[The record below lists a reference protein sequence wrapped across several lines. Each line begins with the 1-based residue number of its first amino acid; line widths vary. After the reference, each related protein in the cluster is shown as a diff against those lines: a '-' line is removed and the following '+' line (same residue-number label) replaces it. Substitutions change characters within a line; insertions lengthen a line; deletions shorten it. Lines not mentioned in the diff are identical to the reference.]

1 MQDILLVLA
10 VQAQECLS
18 LSGVLVLVEPVSTV
32 NGGDQH
38 LAPPKTERCSNCSGS
53 GKGRH
58 LGFWF
63 PYLFNECQELLS
75 NDILFNSGHPNFDDL
90 EDIVKT
96 RIAFWAKN
104 NLPGVQYGVHDFV
117 HSPVAGCVVPLLW
130 SCYGKPS
137 AGVFAVMNCCCWSYS
152 CWFSFA
158 NVCGVEM
165 LSLMFAGLTRCY
177 SCCFA
182 TLGAVGAAVYWCC
195 LLLPRVLNTG
205 ASSCGKEFDGVLFGS
220 CWKIL
225 RGKEVAEL
233 DGCPCG
239 VNSKK
244 AEKRIRKER
253 EAIIATTM
261 DDLQDI
267 GMAALTPVFL
277 FFLFLSANSD
287 ESSKLDSSCFSAIPI
302 SNSVAALYV
311 FGDSTVDAGNNN
323 YIDNAAR
330 ANFLPYGIDFNNTPT
345 GRFTNGKTI
354 ADFIAI
360 LYNLSLPP
368 PYLSLMEAQR
378 KTTMGGI
385 NYASAGCGISPNTK
399 PNEIEVFNRTVQE
412 DLPCMIEDPQ
422 ELAEYL
428 ANSIFFIS
436 VGGNDYILNF
446 NNHSDPEYFANS
458 LLIQF
463 RWCLQKSSGEQ
474 HRSSGMLAVDDKQD
488 RKWAVR

>member
-1 MQDILLVLA
+1 MVVKLYFDSESCAWVLIGTDINILLLA
-10 VQAQECLS
+10 KFAKPLMGPAQIVINSILI
-18 LSGVLVLVEPVSTV
+18 
-32 NGGDQH
+32 NG
-38 LAPPKTERCSNCSGS
+38 
-53 GKGRH
+53 
-58 LGFWF
+58 
-63 PYLFNECQELLS
+63 ELR

-117 HSPVAGCVVPLLW
+117 HSPAVAVCSPVAGCVVPLLW

-165 LSLMFAGLTRCY
+165 LLLMFAGLTCCY

-195 LLLPRVLNTG
+195 LLLPWVLNTG
-205 ASSCGKEFDGVLFGS
+205 ASSCGKEFDGVLFRS

-225 RGKEVAEL
+225 QGKELAEL

-261 DDLQDI
+261 DDLQDK
-267 GMAALTPVFL
+267 
-277 FFLFLSANSD
+277 D
-287 ESSKLDSSCFSAIPI
+287 CW
-302 SNSVAALYV
+302 
-311 FGDSTVDAGNNN
+311 
-323 YIDNAAR
+323 
-330 ANFLPYGIDFNNTPT
+330 
-345 GRFTNGKTI
+345 
-354 ADFIAI
+354 
-360 LYNLSLPP
+360 SLQTQI
-368 PYLSLMEAQR
+368 EA
-378 KTTMGGI
+378 
-385 NYASAGCGISPNTK
+385 
-399 PNEIEVFNRTVQE
+399 FNRTVQE

-436 VGGNDYILNF
+436 MGGNDYLLNF

-463 RWCLQKSSGEQ
+463 QCYLQKSSGEQ